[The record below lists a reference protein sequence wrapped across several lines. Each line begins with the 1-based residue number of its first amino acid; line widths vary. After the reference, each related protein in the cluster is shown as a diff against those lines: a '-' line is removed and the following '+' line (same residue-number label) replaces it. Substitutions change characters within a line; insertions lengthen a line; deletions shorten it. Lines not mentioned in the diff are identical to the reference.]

1 MYGTA
6 DNGKSLYKD
15 ERVQPIV
22 KELAEK
28 LKWSESLIGV
38 STEKPTESQLGSIAA
53 TPASQPLD
61 TSDGKPVTF
70 LGPADGKILRGTDG
84 RLYAIEYQRSQP
96 VDSYWLQQL
105 IQKKNLS
112 KVERSDYFGTKI
124 CKANKRKVK
133 IVFIDEVTD
142 EPLIDVDEIECI
154 KEYNVVP
161 LLNGGKDLYMKED
174 TCCACFIF

>member
-1 MYGTA
+1 MSQHLSTMA
-6 DNGKSLYKD
+6 TSQEQNTQNTMDTTPLNTNDSKAIYKD
-15 ERVQPIV
+15 NSSGKVI
-22 KELAEK
+22 KISIIEK
-28 LKWSESLIGV
+28 KNNRNCPMNI
-38 STEKPTESQLGSIAA
+38 
-53 TPASQPLD
+53 TPPNI
-61 TSDGKPVTF
+61 K
-70 LGPADGKILRGTDG
+70 KH
-84 RLYAIEYQRSQP
+84 
-96 VDSYWLQQL
+96 QQL
-105 IQKKNLS
+105 FQKKNLS

-142 EPLIDVDEIECI
+142 EPLIDVDQIECI